1 MRLQSRPLSTNW
13 RVQFGRAIEWGDVSR
28 FVSPVGQRDP
38 RLDLGRVISALAVIY
53 LHCADRY
60 TWVAH
65 GAIRLVAFL
74 IYSAALF
81 CVPVFLMISGSL
93 LIGKQIQ
100 GISQF
105 VHGRLLVLLK
115 PFLFGAIFYLVW
127 GTFYQK
133 QPPASFFAFA
143 QSFLSGSPYFHLW
156 FLPALFCS
164 YLLLPFLQDFS
175 PRNHNLAVFA
185 TGILFLLCA
194 LNIFLSP
201 NGLSLGLFMENSQY
215 LPYFLCGFIISRIF
229 HVKTTVAIPLF
240 LIATAL
246 TALLLAVVSHAA
258 GHRSGFAFQEFDSP
272 LVILQSLSVFSLIL
286 CCSARGWLYR
296 ISQFYAPNT
305 LGIYIVHYAILVMLL
320 DYSTNHLHVPALFTL
335 TVTPLVTFILS
346 DILVRALHR
355 IPGLR
360 GFI

>member
-1 MRLQSRPLSTNW
+1 M
-13 RVQFGRAIEWGDVSR
+13 QFGRAIDWGDVSR
-28 FVSPVGQRDP
+28 VVFPDGKRDP
-38 RLDLGRVISALAVIY
+38 RLDFGRVVSALAVVY

-65 GAIRLVAFL
+65 GAIRLLAFL
-74 IYSAALF
+74 IYSTTLF

-93 LIGKQIQ
+93 LIGKRIQ
-100 GISQF
+100 GVSQF
-105 VHGRLLVLLK
+105 VHGRLMVLLK
-115 PFLFGAIFYLVW
+115 PFVFGVAFYLVW
-127 GTFYQK
+127 ENFYQK
-133 QPPASFFAFA
+133 QSPASFFAFV
-143 QSFLSGSPYFHLW
+143 QSFLGGSPYFHLW

-175 PRNHNLAVFA
+175 PRNHNGAIVA

-194 LNIFLSP
+194 LNIFLAP

-229 HVKTTVAIPLF
+229 HVNVKVAILLF
-240 LIATAL
+240 LISTVVTAI
-246 TALLLAVVSHAA
+246 LLAWVSHAA

-272 LVILQSLSVFSLIL
+272 LVIIQSLSAFSLIL
-286 CCSARGWLYR
+286 CYSARGWLYR
-296 ISQFYAPNT
+296 ISQIYAPNT

-320 DYSTNHLHVPALFTL
+320 DYSTNHLHVPVLVTL

-346 DILVRALHR
+346 DILVRAFHR
-355 IPGLR
+355 VPGLR